1 MAIKD
6 WYKLTF
12 QIESD
17 LEEII
22 IWQLNELGIFSFS
35 FEYLIKTEN
44 KKEVNIW
51 LPIDDW
57 GKTSRSGF
65 EKIISKLLNINDPKN
80 QFFDWSIIKEE
91 DWLTSWKK
99 YWAPALVGNHL
110 LILPCWINLNEK
122 FKDKQIIKIDPGA
135 AFGTGSHP
143 STYLCLEKM
152 ENILF
157 TDKKVLDIGSG
168 SGILSVAAR
177 LLGAKEVCAVDN
189 DYLAINSTN
198 SNFQLNFGNLKNLNT
213 YLGSFNE
220 VILKN
225 QLKQFDFVLCNILAE
240 VIKEMIPNIYKC
252 LRNNGEVIFSGIL
265 NSQKDEIIQTLIKND
280 LNLLDVSTRKD
291 WACITAKKPAIQ
303 PKYKFFLWILFNTFY
318 CVIFYFKISHIVLID
333 VKNVFDRY

>member
-6 WYKLTF
+6 WYKVIFL
-12 QIESD
+12 IESD
-17 LEEII
+17 SEEII
-22 IWQLNELGIFSFS
+22 IWKLNELGIFTFS
-35 FEYLIKTEN
+35 FEYLVKNEN

-57 GKTSRSGF
+57 GESSRSEF
-65 EKIISKLLNINDPKN
+65 EKIISKLLNINAPES
-80 QFFDWSIIKEE
+80 QFFNWSIIKEE

-99 YWAPALVGNHL
+99 YWEPELVGNHF

-157 TDKKVLDIGSG
+157 SDKKVLDIGCG

-177 LLGAKEVCAVDN
+177 LLGAKEVSAVDN

-213 YLGSFNE
+213 YLGSFND
-220 VILKN
+220 VVLKN
-225 QLKQFDFVLCNILAE
+225 QLKKFDFVLCNILAE

-252 LRNNGEVIFSGIL
+252 LSNNGEVIFSGIL
-265 NSQKDEIIQTLIKND
+265 NSQKDEIIQILIQND
-280 LNLLDVSTRKD
+280 LKLLDVSTRKD
-291 WACITAKKPAIQ
+291 WACITAQKPAIL
-303 PKYKFFLWILFNTFY
+303 P
-318 CVIFYFKISHIVLID
+318 
-333 VKNVFDRY
+333 

>member
-1 MAIKD
+1 MEIKD

-12 QIESD
+12 LIESD
-17 LEEII
+17 SEEII
-22 IWQLNELGIFSFS
+22 MWKLNELGIFSFS
-35 FEYLIKTEN
+35 FEYLIKSDN

-51 LPIDDW
+51 LPIDNW
-57 GKTSRSGF
+57 GDNYKRNL
-65 EKIISKLLNINDPKN
+65 EKIISELLNINVSKK
-80 QFFDWSIIKEE
+80 QFFEWSIIKEE

-99 YWAPALVGNHL
+99 YWTPELVGNHF
-110 LILPCWINLNEK
+110 LILPCWISPNEK
-122 FKDKQIIKIDPGA
+122 FRDKQIIKIDPGA

-152 ENILF
+152 EKSLF
-157 TDKKVLDIGSG
+157 SDKKVLDIGSG
-168 SGILSVAAR
+168 SGILSVAAI

-189 DYLAINSTN
+189 DYLAINSTK
-198 SNFQLNFGNLKNLNT
+198 SNFQLNFGDLNNLNT

-265 NSQKDEIIQTLIKND
+265 NSQKDEIIKILIQND
-280 LNLLDVSTRKD
+280 LKLLDVSTRKD
-291 WACITAKKPAIQ
+291 WACISAQKASNST
-303 PKYKFFLWILFNTFY
+303 
-318 CVIFYFKISHIVLID
+318 
-333 VKNVFDRY
+333 

>member
-12 QIESD
+12 LIESNS
-17 LEEII
+17 EEMI
-22 IWQLNELGIFSFS
+22 IWKLNELGIFSFS
-35 FEYLIKTEN
+35 FEYLIKNEN

-51 LPIDDW
+51 LPVDDW
-57 GKTSRSGF
+57 GESSRCDF
-65 EKIISKLLNINDPKN
+65 EKIISKLLNINAPKN

-99 YWAPALVGNHL
+99 YWAPELVGNHL
-110 LILPCWINLNEK
+110 LILPCWMNLNEK
-122 FKDKQIIKIDPGA
+122 FKDKKIIKIDPGA

-152 ENILF
+152 ENIF
-157 TDKKVLDIGSG
+157 FSDKKILDIGSG

-177 LLGAKEVCAVDN
+177 LLGAKEVYAVDN
-189 DYLAINSTN
+189 DYLAINSTK
-198 SNFQLNFGNLKNLNT
+198 SNFQLNFGDLNNLNT

-225 QLKQFDFVLCNILAE
+225 QLTQFDFVLCNILAE
-240 VIKEMIPNIYKC
+240 VIKGMIPNIYKC

-265 NSQKDEIIQTLIKND
+265 NSQKDEIIKILIKND
-280 LNLLDVSTRKD
+280 LKLLDVTTRKD
-291 WACITAKKPAIQ
+291 WACISAQKASNPT
-303 PKYKFFLWILFNTFY
+303 
-318 CVIFYFKISHIVLID
+318 
-333 VKNVFDRY
+333 

>member
-12 QIESD
+12 LIESD
-17 LEEII
+17 SEEII
-22 IWQLNELGIFSFS
+22 IWKLNELGIFSFS
-35 FEYLIKTEN
+35 FEYLIKNEN
-44 KKEVNIW
+44 KKEANIW
-51 LPIDDW
+51 LPVDNWD
-57 GKTSRSGF
+57 KSSRSDF
-65 EKIISKLLNINDPKN
+65 EKIIRKLLNINDSKN
-80 QFFDWSIIKEE
+80 QFFNWSLIKEE

-99 YWAPALVGNHL
+99 YWAPELVGNHF

-157 TDKKVLDIGSG
+157 SDKKVLDIGSG

-198 SNFQLNFGNLKNLNT
+198 SNFQLNFGNLKNLNSF
-213 YLGSFNE
+213 LGSFNE

-225 QLKQFDFVLCNILAE
+225 QLKQFDVVLCNILAE

-252 LRNNGEVIFSGIL
+252 LSNNGEVIFSGIL
-265 NSQKDEIIQTLIKND
+265 NSQKDEIIKTLIQN
-280 LNLLDVSTRKD
+280 NLKLMDVSTRKD
-291 WACITAKKPAIQ
+291 WACISAQKTNDP
-303 PKYKFFLWILFNTFY
+303 T
-318 CVIFYFKISHIVLID
+318 
-333 VKNVFDRY
+333 

>member
-12 QIESD
+12 LIESD
-17 LEEII
+17 SEEII
-22 IWQLNELGIFSFS
+22 IWKLNELGIFSFS
-35 FEYLIKTEN
+35 FEYLIKNEN

-51 LPIDDW
+51 LPVDDW
-57 GKTSRSGF
+57 GESSRCDF
-65 EKIISKLLNINDPKN
+65 EKIISKLLNINAPKN
-80 QFFDWSIIKEE
+80 QYFDWSIIKEE
-91 DWLTSWKK
+91 DWLKSWKK
-99 YWAPALVGNHL
+99 YWAPELVGNHF

-122 FKDKQIIKIDPGA
+122 FKDKKIIKIDPGA

-152 ENILF
+152 ENIF
-157 TDKKVLDIGSG
+157 FSDKKILDIGSG

-189 DYLAINSTN
+189 DYLAINSTK
-198 SNFQLNFGNLKNLNT
+198 SNFQLNFGNLNKLNT

-225 QLKQFDFVLCNILAE
+225 QLEQFDFVLCNILAE
-240 VIKEMIPNIYKC
+240 VIKGMIPNIYKC

-265 NSQKDEIIQTLIKND
+265 NSQKDEIIKILIQND
-280 LNLLDVSTRKD
+280 LKLLDVSTRKD
-291 WACITAKKPAIQ
+291 WACISAQKASNPT
-303 PKYKFFLWILFNTFY
+303 
-318 CVIFYFKISHIVLID
+318 
-333 VKNVFDRY
+333 

>member
-1 MAIKD
+1 METKD

-12 QIESD
+12 LIDSD
-17 LEEII
+17 SEEII
-22 IWQLNELGIFSFS
+22 IWKLNELGIFSFS
-35 FEYLIKTEN
+35 FEYLIKNEN

-51 LPIDDW
+51 LPVDDW
-57 GKTSRSGF
+57 GESSRFGF
-65 EKIISKLLNINDPKN
+65 EKIISKLLNIYEPKN

-99 YWAPALVGNHL
+99 YWAPELVGNHF
-110 LILPCWINLNEK
+110 LILPCWINLNKK

-152 ENILF
+152 ENISF
-157 TDKKVLDIGSG
+157 SDKKILDIGSG

-177 LLGAKEVCAVDN
+177 LLGAKEVYAVDN
-189 DYLAINSTN
+189 DYLAINSTK
-198 SNFQLNFGNLKNLNT
+198 SNFQLNFGDLNNLNT

-225 QLKQFDFVLCNILAE
+225 QLEQFDFVLCNILAE
-240 VIKEMIPNIYKC
+240 VIKGMIPNIYKC

-265 NSQKDEIIQTLIKND
+265 NSQKDEIIKILIKND
-280 LNLLDVSTRKD
+280 LKLLDVTTRKD
-291 WACITAKKPAIQ
+291 WACISAQKASNPT
-303 PKYKFFLWILFNTFY
+303 
-318 CVIFYFKISHIVLID
+318 
-333 VKNVFDRY
+333 